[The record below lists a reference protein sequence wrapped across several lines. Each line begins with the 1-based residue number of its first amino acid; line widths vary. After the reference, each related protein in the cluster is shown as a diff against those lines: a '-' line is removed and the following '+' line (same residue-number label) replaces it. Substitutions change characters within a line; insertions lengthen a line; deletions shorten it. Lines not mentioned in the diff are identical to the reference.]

1 MGTKHNYDSNSINL
15 KKIEEKLANGDY
27 SSDAIDTIQ
36 WLFDKVMDMD
46 ATMAM
51 VTNSL
56 QRMAQVGKKGK

>member
-1 MGTKHNYDSNSINL
+1 MGTKHNYDSSYIDM
-15 KKIEEKLANGDY
+15 KKIEEKLKNGNY

-36 WLFDKVMDMD
+36 WLFDKVRDMD

-56 QRMAQVGKKGK
+56 NQMARGK

>member
-1 MGTKHNYDSNSINL
+1 MGTKHNYDSSSIDM
-15 KKIEEKLANGDY
+15 KKIEEKLKNGNY

-36 WLFDKVMDMD
+36 WLFDKVRDMD

-56 QRMAQVGKKGK
+56 NQMARGK

>member
-1 MGTKHNYDSNSINL
+1 MGTKHNYDSSSISM
-15 KKIEEKLANGDY
+15 KKIEEKLENGDY

-36 WLFDKVMDMD
+36 WLFDKVRDMD

-56 QRMAQVGKKGK
+56 NQMARRK